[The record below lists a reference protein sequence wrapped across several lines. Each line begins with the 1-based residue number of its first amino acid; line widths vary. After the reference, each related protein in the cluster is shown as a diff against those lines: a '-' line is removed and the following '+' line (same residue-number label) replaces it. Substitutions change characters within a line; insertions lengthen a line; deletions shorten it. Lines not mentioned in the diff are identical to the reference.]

1 LTAVAAAAPPVVEGA
16 AVYFDGKSARR
27 RAIVLR
33 LRDQLDI
40 IEDGHVLDIW
50 PYADIRRVDG
60 GGADRLRLRSLAARE
75 LARLD
80 IADPA
85 LAAAI
90 VGRCPLIDD
99 SGVTRF
105 GVWKIVLWS
114 FAAVCSIVLMALY
127 GVPLAAD
134 RIAPLVPWA
143 LEKRLG
149 DAAANQVKIV
159 LGKKLCTKA
168 SGVAALRKLAGELS
182 AQGRLTTPIEVNVLE
197 SHVANAFALPGGRVF
212 ILSGLIDKAESVDEV
227 AGVLGHE
234 LGHVAHRDGLRE
246 MIASGGTGF
255 LFGLLLGDVSG
266 SGAVIVAGRALV
278 NSAHSRDAEAK
289 ADAFAADAMRG
300 LGRSPRPLG
309 EFLLRMTGKEQGGM
323 IALLAS
329 HPLSQDR
336 LAALKA
342 ADAPVTGPELL
353 SEAEWRALKGIC
365 E

>member
-1 LTAVAAAAPPVVEGA
+1 MLSPTAAPIVEGA
-16 AVYFDGKSARR
+16 AVYFDGRSAQR
-27 RAIVLR
+27 RAVRLR

-40 IEDGHVLDIW
+40 IENDHVLDIW
-50 PYADIRRVDG
+50 PYADIRRTDG
-60 GGADRLRLRSLAARE
+60 GPGELRLRSLAARE

-85 LAAAI
+85 LAAA
-90 VGRCPLIDD
+90 VATRCPLLDD
-99 SGVTRF
+99 SGVARF
-105 GVWKIVLWS
+105 GVGKIIVWS
-114 FAAVCSIVLMALY
+114 LAAASSIVLVALY

-134 RIAPLVPWA
+134 RIAPLVPPA
-143 LEKRLG
+143 LEQRLG
-149 DAAANQVKIV
+149 DAVANQVKLV
-159 LGKKLCTKA
+159 LGKKLCRDA
-168 SGVAALRKLAGELS
+168 DGAAALRKLAGKLTE
-182 AQGRLTTPIEVNVLE
+182 QGRFATPVEVGVLE
-197 SHVANAFALPGGRVF
+197 SRVNNAFALPGGRVF
-212 ILSGLIDKAESVDEV
+212 LLSGLIDQAESVDEV
-227 AGVLGHE
+227 AGVLAHE

-266 SGAVIVAGRALV
+266 SGALIVAGRALV

-289 ADAFAADAMRG
+289 ADAFAAELMRS

-309 EFLLRMTGKEQGGM
+309 EFLLRMTGKQQSGM

-353 SEAEWRALKGIC
+353 SAEEWGALKGIC
-365 E
+365 G